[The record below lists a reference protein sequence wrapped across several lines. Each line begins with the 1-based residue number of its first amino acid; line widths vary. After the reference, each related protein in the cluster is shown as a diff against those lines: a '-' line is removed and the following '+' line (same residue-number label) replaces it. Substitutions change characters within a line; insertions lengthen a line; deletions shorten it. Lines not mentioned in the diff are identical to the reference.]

1 MSASWPL
8 RIHNTGALH
17 AAPAAELDGRGADAR
32 LPRLGGPLPGG
43 RPRGRCPDPA
53 PPGRKPLGP
62 IDPSNKANLP
72 QPPPSEACERG
83 NTAPASAPASPSV
96 TDVMAAVLHACCG
109 SPLPK
114 SPPAT
119 PATEGE
125 GDTLPATEILLSP
138 DIKLRIKMAVPV
150 GAVITVLLAI
160 AVYNYLKE

>member
-1 MSASWPL
+1 
-8 RIHNTGALH
+8 
-17 AAPAAELDGRGADAR
+17 
-32 LPRLGGPLPGG
+32 
-43 RPRGRCPDPA
+43 
-53 PPGRKPLGP
+53 
-62 IDPSNKANLP
+62 
-72 QPPPSEACERG
+72 
-83 NTAPASAPASPSV
+83 
-96 TDVMAAVLHACCG
+96 MAAVLHACCG

-138 DIKLRIKMAVPV
+138 DIKQLRIKMAVPV